1 MHCILDFKVHLT
13 SAICWNL
20 PGAALRREVR
30 PARRDGGS
38 MDKRDPTFLGSFI
51 GQNTSSKPPLFVGI
65 IAKLNDVREH
75 DVLTT
80 HQ

>member
-1 MHCILDFKVHLT
+1 
-13 SAICWNL
+13 
-20 PGAALRREVR
+20 
-30 PARRDGGS
+30 